1 MHRSAAA
8 RTGGVFRFDDDLDP
22 RQMLRQRAAP
32 GAPLVRAGL
41 AQRRI
46 GLLLFGLAL
55 GYRLFEIFQG

>member
-1 MHRSAAA
+1 
-8 RTGGVFRFDDDLDP
+8 
-22 RQMLRQRAAP
+22 MLRQRAAP
-32 GAPLVRAGL
+32 GAPLVRVGL